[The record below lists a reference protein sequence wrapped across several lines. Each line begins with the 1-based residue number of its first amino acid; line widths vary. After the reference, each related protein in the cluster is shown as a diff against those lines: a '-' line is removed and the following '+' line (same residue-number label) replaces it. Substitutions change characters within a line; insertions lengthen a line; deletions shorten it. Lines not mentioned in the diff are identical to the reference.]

1 MDKKGYL
8 TLSISL
14 AKDGKVLLRKPE
26 GIRDWFQDIKVPHT
40 FTVFLQ
46 LTSGVKT
53 CAKIQDLIKFE
64 FFQVFRVSQW
74 ESSWEKW

>member
-26 GIRDWFQDIKVPHT
+26 GIRDWFQDIKVGATH
-40 FTVFLQ
+40 VHLYYYY
-46 LTSGVKT
+46 TS
-53 CAKIQDLIKFE
+53 
-64 FFQVFRVSQW
+64 S
-74 ESSWEKW
+74 